1 MGARVGRADA
11 WSGAEM
17 NTLAKGMGKQTSGGK
32 KNPDGE
38 KTVVHSKGRNE
49 NISPVSSVD

>member
-38 KTVVHSKGRNE
+38 KTAVHSKGRNE